1 MSLIYGDN
9 FNGQLEFPSE
19 NMESNWYYAFFSLF
33 YNQDKLISA
42 ENLILPAT
50 ILPARCYSSM
60 FYGCTSLITAPE
72 LPALTLSSGCY
83 ESMFSGCT
91 SLNSIR
97 CLATNI
103 AADGCTSYWLE
114 DVAANGTFIKN
125 EKMASWPTGMHGIP
139 SGWTIKNI

>member
-19 NMESNWYYAFFSLF
+19 NMKDNWYYAFYSLF
-33 YNQDKLISA
+33 YDQKKLISA

-50 ILPARCYSSM
+50 ILPAMCYSGM
-60 FYGCTSLITAPE
+60 FYGCTSLTTAPE

-103 AADGCTSYWLE
+103 TADGCTSYWL
-114 DVAANGTFIKN
+114 DGVAANGTFIKN
-125 EKMASWPTGMHGIP
+125 EKMTLWPTGINGIP